1 MKSKR
6 MAYTFA
12 KYEHK
17 FENLTNVAIILTII
31 VAYFIKV
38 NIIVFS
44 LIITIAVIHT
54 IARICHVF
62 EKYYFNNERK

>member
-1 MKSKR
+1 MNNKR

-17 FENLTNVAIILTII
+17 FENLTNIIMVITLI
-31 VAYFIKV
+31 VAYFMKINV
-38 NIIVFS
+38 IIFS

-62 EKYYFNNERK
+62 EKHYFNKERK

>member
-1 MKSKR
+1 MNNKR

-12 KYEHK
+12 RYEHK
-17 FENLTNVAIILTII
+17 FENLTNIAIIITTI
-31 VAYFIKV
+31 VAYFIKI

-44 LIITIAVIHT
+44 LIITIAVIHA

-62 EKYYFNNERK
+62 EKHYFNKERK

>member
-1 MKSKR
+1 MNNKR

-17 FENLTNVAIILTII
+17 FENLTNI
-31 VAYFIKV
+31 VMVITLIVTYFMKINLV
-38 NIIVFS
+38 VFS
-44 LIITIAVIHT
+44 LIILLVTIHT

-62 EKYYFNNERK
+62 EKHYFNKERK